1 MKQTLL
7 SLALLSLSLSAY
19 AQGETLLDLCE
30 KNTSSTYK
38 VYNKAT
44 SIAAGATL
52 VVRTA
57 RYTDFY
63 PVLTGKGSLELY
75 SGGERTYLGNHSDKS
90 YPNWGNFTGNVGIY
104 PYKAVESG
112 CGFYGVVMNT
122 NGKSYSPED
131 PNPSGK
137 INTMLANNHVV
148 LHAGAA
154 IATEKS
160 AAGVRIGELNT
171 EAGSRL
177 YGYYKSQS
185 AVSTAYYLLGA
196 LNTDATLAGRIA
208 SAEKNGAPDATQKVG
223 IIKEGKGTYTLTAN
237 DNQLSGSLRVNA
249 GTVLICNDAKVAKTK
264 KYTGGTGAAAEA
276 SQAVAFVFKDGHL
289 GGTGNVG
296 GHVDLYGDLVP
307 GVDGQG
313 TLTLANYATSA
324 ACNLIL
330 HPASTLHFTLASSDA
345 FSALD
350 LSGKLSYS
358 ALMEDFTEGSS
369 PVQIVLSLAE
379 NQQVNVGDT
388 YTLITARKGKDAA
401 LNLKVKL
408 PDALG
413 WQVSEETASNGAY
426 TLSVTCTSLTAQ
438 EGGETGDEGGD
449 DQPVEGGDE
458 EEIDISGVDLPTNLY
473 LRQYL
478 ERVSSDKRI
487 GVAVPSTWTYNVPA
501 SPSSNVS
508 KAISN
513 NFNLCVAENEMKM
526 DALEPGQDYFSYGA
540 ADDLLR
546 YARNQKMALRGHTLV
561 WHRQVP
567 EWISADGKKNDKN
580 WTREQL
586 LKILENHITKIVKH
600 FGKDV
605 CEWDVV
611 NETLDDDQSIVRTNP
626 SGYQLRKESVWV
638 KVIGESFI
646 DSAFVYA
653 HRANPDL
660 KLYLNEYD
668 GEFSGSA
675 KTLALYNLAKRLKD
689 SGIPIAGVGL
699 QCHLHADE
707 FDKDKLD
714 ATVKKYAAAGLNC
727 ILTEIDISIPT
738 TSAADLTRQADVYRG
753 ITEVFLHNPNCPHMV
768 IWGINDQFS
777 WVSGAHP
784 VLFDNNTQPKP
795 AYTAVRKALH
805 RYAAEQI
812 VLSDI
817 QAPEAGAAPQSSAV
831 AGRSLVRYNAA
842 GQLLSSPAR
851 GLNILR
857 LPDGTVRKE
866 LHSAR

>member
-1 MKQTLL
+1 MSRHLL
-7 SLALLSLSLSAY
+7 TAILLAGASSMAW
-19 AQGETLLDLCE
+19 AQSDKLIDLCE

-38 VYNKAT
+38 VYTTAT
-44 SIAAGATL
+44 SIPAGTTL
-52 VVRTA
+52 TVRTA

-63 PVLTGKGSLELY
+63 PVLTGRGNLEFY

-90 YPNWGNFTGNVGIY
+90 YPNWGNFSGNVGIY
-104 PYKAVESG
+104 PYKAVDGS
-112 CGFYGVVMNT
+112 CGFYGIVMNT

-131 PNPSGK
+131 PSPSGK

-171 EAGSRL
+171 EEGSRL

-208 SAEKNGAPDATQKVG
+208 SAEKNGAPDGTQKVG
-223 IIKEGKGTYTLTAN
+223 LVKEGKGTYTLTAN
-237 DNQLSGSLRVNA
+237 DNQLSGSLRVNE
-249 GTVLICNDAKVAKTK
+249 GTVLVCNDAKTAKQK
-264 KYTGGTGAAAEA
+264 KLTGGTGAAADA
-276 SQAVAFVFKDGHL
+276 SQAVAFVFANGHL

-296 GHVDLYGDLVP
+296 GHVDLYGNLVP
-307 GVDGQG
+307 GVEGQG

-330 HPASTLHFTLASSDA
+330 HPASTLHFTLSASDGQMQCTS
-345 FSALD
+345 LD
-350 LSGKLSYS
+350 LTGKLVQST
-358 ALMEDFTEGSS
+358 LMQDFTESGA
-369 PVQIVLSLAE
+369 PVQVTLTMLEGAPVS
-379 NQQVNVGDT
+379 VGDT
-388 YTLITARKGKDAA
+388 YTLVTAKKGKDAGLA
-401 LNLKVKL
+401 FKLVL
-408 PDALG
+408 PDGLT
-413 WQVSEETASNGAY
+413 WETLEETAADGSYKLA
-426 TLSVTCTSLTAQ
+426 VTCTSLSAG
-438 EGGETGDEGGD
+438 EGGETGGDNEDDDPTGGD
-449 DQPVEGGDE
+449 DEV
-458 EEIDISGVDLPTNLY
+458 EIDISGVDLPTNLY

-478 ERVSSDKRI
+478 ERIGSDKRI

-501 SPSSNVS
+501 SPSSTVS

-526 DALEPGQDYFSYGA
+526 DALEPGQNYFNYGA
-540 ADDLLR
+540 ANDLVR
-546 YARNQKMALRGHTLV
+546 YAKNQKMALRGHTLV
-561 WHRQVP
+561 WHKQVP

-586 LKILENHITKIVKH
+586 LQIMENHITKIVKQ
-600 FGKDV
+600 FGNDV

-611 NETLDDDQSIVRTNP
+611 NETLDDDQSVVRTNP

-653 HRANPDL
+653 HRANPNL
-660 KLYLNEYD
+660 RLYLNEYD

-689 SGIPIAGVGL
+689 KGIPIDGVGL
-699 QCHLHADE
+699 QCHLHANE
-707 FDKDKLD
+707 FDKAKLD

-727 ILTEIDISIPT
+727 IFTEIDIAIPSQST
-738 TSAADLTRQADVYRG
+738 ADLNLQAEVFGG
-753 ITEVFLHNPNCPHMV
+753 ITDVFLRNDNCPHMLV
-768 IWGINDQFS
+768 WGINDQFS
-777 WVSGAHP
+777 WISGSHP

-795 AYTAVRKALH
+795 AYNAVRKVLH
-805 RYAAEQI
+805 RYAAEQMLQTGI
-812 VLSDI
+812 E
-817 QAPEAGAAPQSSAV
+817 APEADERVEAEPK
-831 AGRSLVRYNAA
+831 GRCILRYNAS
-842 GQLLSSPAR
+842 GQPLAAPAR
-851 GLNILR
+851 GLNLLR
-857 LPDGTVRKE
+857 MPDGTVRKE
-866 LHSAR
+866 LR

>member
-1 MKQTLL
+1 MKHSLL
-7 SLALLSLSLSAY
+7 SLTLLSLSLSAH

-52 VVRTA
+52 TVRTS

-63 PVLTGKGSLELY
+63 PVLTGKGNLELY

-104 PYKAVESG
+104 PYKAVEG
-112 CGFYGVVMNT
+112 NCGFYGVVMNT

-148 LHAGAA
+148 LHKGAA

-171 EAGSRL
+171 EEGSRL

-185 AVSTAYYLLGA
+185 SASTAYYLVGA

-208 SAEKNGAPDATQKVG
+208 SAEKNGTPDGTQKVG
-223 IIKEGKGTYTLTAN
+223 IIKEGRGTYTLTAN

-249 GTVLICNDAKVAKTK
+249 GTVLVCNDAKTARTK

-276 SQAVAFVFKDGHL
+276 SQAVAFVFTDGHL
-289 GGTGNVG
+289 GGTGNIG

-330 HPASTLHFTLASSDA
+330 HPASTLHFALASSSN
-345 FSALD
+345 FSSLQ
-350 LSGKLSYS
+350 LSGKLLHSS
-358 ALMEDFTEGSS
+358 LMQDFTEGTS
-369 PVQIVLSLAE
+369 PVQVVLSLAE
-379 NQQVNVGDT
+379 NQQVSVGDT
-388 YTLITARKGKDAA
+388 YTLITATKGKDEA
-401 LNLKVKL
+401 LRLKVVL

-413 WQVSEETASNGAY
+413 WKVQEETAPNGAY
-426 TLSVTCTSLTAQ
+426 TLSVTCTSLSAG
-438 EGGETGDEGGD
+438 EGDNTGDEADDNPPAGGD
-449 DQPVEGGDE
+449 DE

-478 ERVSSDKRI
+478 ERVGSDKRI

-501 SPSSNVS
+501 SPSSTVS

-526 DALEPGQDYFSYGA
+526 NALEPSQNSFSYGA
-540 ADDLLR
+540 ANDLIR
-546 YARNQKMALRGHTLV
+546 YAKNQQMAVRGHTLV
-561 WHRQVP
+561 WHSQVP
-567 EWISADGKKNDKN
+567 EWISSDGKKNDKN
-580 WTREQL
+580 WTRDQL
-586 LKILENHITKIVKH
+586 LKIMENHITKIVKQ
-600 FGKDV
+600 FGGNV

-626 SGYQLRKESVWV
+626 TGYQLRKESVWV
-638 KVIGESFI
+638 KVIGEAFI

-653 HRANPDL
+653 HRANPNL

-689 SGIPIAGVGL
+689 SGIPIDGVGL

-707 FDKDKLD
+707 FDKAKLD

-727 ILTEIDISIPT
+727 ILTEIDIAIPT
-738 TSAADLTRQADVYRG
+738 TSAADLNRQADVYRG
-753 ITEVFLHNPNCPHMV
+753 ITEVFLANPNCPHMV

-777 WVSGAHP
+777 WVSGSHP

-812 VLSDI
+812 VLTGI
-817 QAPEAGAAPQSSAV
+817 QSPESADPTQTRDSN
-831 AGRSLVRYNAA
+831 AHIMRYNAM
-842 GQLLSSPAR
+842 GQPLSNPTR

-857 LPDGTVRKE
+857 LPNGSVRKQMT
-866 LHSAR
+866 R